1 MPFISFFMLLVE
13 IMFLTD
19 MLIFLYV
26 EIQSI
31 GFQVPIDVFKGI
43 TDEDAAKVVDGLAL
57 KAADRQSSIEQ
68 IKKLYELFCKCDCT
82 LLEVCIEKWLTYL
95 NIL

>member
-1 MPFISFFMLLVE
+1 
-13 IMFLTD
+13 MFLTD

>member
-1 MPFISFFMLLVE
+1 MLLVE